1 VVKVVDA
8 KVVQLDGHQYSVVR
22 SFFESS
28 LKDTYPWNTGT
39 RLPMTHTVVF
49 RKVGK
54 WVLSINHYTA
64 LLSSDRVH
72 GPGFPTGIW
81 VILQYIHHNGRI
93 IINTKGHE
101 YLEVDDPYITYL
113 DNPCGY
119 PISLV
124 ELIDKM
130 KIYIDAVMKTVPIN
144 ALECNKYCYTRST
157 DC

>member
-1 VVKVVDA
+1 MVKVVDA
-8 KVVQLDGHQYSVVR
+8 KVVQLDGHQYSVIR

-28 LKDTYPWNTGT
+28 LKDCYPWNTGT

-101 YLEVDDPYITYL
+101 YVEIEDPHTTYL
-113 DNPCGY
+113 DNPYGY
-119 PISLV
+119 PIP
-124 ELIDKM
+124 LIDFLEKL
-130 KIYIDAVMKTVPIN
+130 KIYINEVMKTVPMNI
-144 ALECNKYCYTRST
+144 LECNRYCYTKP

>member
-1 VVKVVDA
+1 VVDA

-28 LKDTYPWNTGT
+28 LKESYPWNTGA
-39 RLPMTHTVVF
+39 RLPMTHTVLF
-49 RKVGK
+49 RKLGK

-93 IINTKGHE
+93 IINTKGKE
-101 YLEVDDPYITYL
+101 YVEIEDPYTTYL

-119 PISLV
+119 PIP
-124 ELIDKM
+124 LIDILEKL
-130 KIYIDAVMKTVPIN
+130 KIYINEVMKTVPMNIV
-144 ALECNKYCYTRST
+144 ECNKYCYTRST